1 MAYTSPEQAHL
12 LQQSWVPIPWETFS
26 KMSSLDQ
33 LLYVALMLDPSPSTT
48 PRNHFNPLVMSRA
61 ARVGMAAP
69 QPTHTRT
76 KDEQLQETRE
86 QRERTVSPEPE
97 NRVAFPENRLDPEIT
112 DAALSLIM
120 FQGTTETEETSLDMR
135 ELIRRVESDGE
146 AKRRRIFP
154 PSPAS
159 SRIELSGA
167 RASASARPRAST
179 RPRPRARRSRRRR
192 RGLSRH
198 N

>member
-1 MAYTSPEQAHL
+1 MASTSLEQAHL

-26 KMSSLDQ
+26 KMSSVDQ
-33 LLYVALMLDPSPSTT
+33 LLYVALMLDPSLSTT
-48 PRNHFNPLVMSRA
+48 SRNHFNPLVVSRA
-61 ARVGMAAP
+61 DRVGMATP

-76 KDEQLQETRE
+76 KAEQLQETRE

-97 NRVAFPENRLDPEIT
+97 NRVAFPVDRLDPEIT

-120 FQGTTETEETSLDMR
+120 FQGTTETEEISQDMR

-146 AKRRRIFP
+146 AKRRQMFP

-159 SRIELSGA
+159 SRIEPSG
-167 RASASARPRAST
+167 ASASARPRVST
-179 RPRPRARRSRRRR
+179 RPRPRARRSQRRR